1 MHFRP
6 FFRIICQYTK
16 NKDGPK
22 SMNAVQLRNTLLLV
36 LTALVWGCAFVAQSV
51 GAEHVGAFT
60 FLACRSWLAGV
71 TLLPVIALL
80 RARQRRPESAAESP
94 APQSRRALLTGGIA
108 CGCFLFLASSAQ
120 QIGVASTTTAKAGFI
135 TAMYVIIVPILSL
148 VLGRRVGKKIWLCV
162 AMSVAGLYLLCIA
175 GSLSLSRGDAMVLLC
190 ALLFAGHIM
199 TVDHFSP
206 KMDGVQLSCIQFFTT
221 AILATVCMFLF
232 EHPTAAALQSALLP
246 ILYAGILSSG
256 VGYTLQIVAQKGLNP
271 TIASMAMSLESV
283 FSALAGWVI
292 LGQGLTAREF
302 SGCALMF
309 ASIIL
314 AQLPD
319 RKRSAAPSHDAAQ
332 P

>member
-1 MHFRP
+1 MR
-6 FFRIICQYTK
+6 
-16 NKDGPK
+16 
-22 SMNAVQLRNTLLLV
+22 VQTRNTLLLV
-36 LTALVWGCAFVAQSV
+36 LCALIWGLAFVAQSA
-51 GAEHVGAFT
+51 GAGLAPFA
-60 FLACRSWLAGV
+60 FLACRSWLAVGFLWGLCRV
-71 TLLPVIALL
+71 LDAARRKKAPACPAPAHDRRLLAVGGAVCGTLLFA
-80 RARQRRPESAAESP
+80 ASA
-94 APQSRRALLTGGIA
+94 
-108 CGCFLFLASSAQ
+108 AQ
-120 QIGVASTTTAKAGFI
+120 QIGITLNPSTAKASFI

-162 AMSVAGLYLLCIA
+162 AMSVVGLYLLCIA

-221 AILATVCMFLF
+221 ALLARGCVVLF
-232 EHPTAAALQSALLP
+232 GRPTGAALQSALLP

-302 SGCALMF
+302 SGCTLMF
-309 ASIIL
+309 AAIIL